1 MIRWLV
7 ILAIAGVLA
16 YCGATVPLGK
26 RTFFGHVRAIWATDE
41 VQDLKQGVKENAGP
55 TVDRLKRGVEKGIE
69 AAQEN
74 PDGGID
80 RTAPPGVDARPAR
93 P

>member
-1 MIRWLV
+1 MLRWLV
-7 ILAIAGVLA
+7 ILAIAGTLA

-26 RTFFGHVRAIWATDE
+26 RTFFGHVRAIWATSE
-41 VQDLKQGVKENAGP
+41 VQELKQGVKENAGP

-74 PDGGID
+74 PDGGV
-80 RTAPPGVDARPAR
+80 GDARPAR

>member
-1 MIRWLV
+1 MIRWLI
-7 ILAIAGVLA
+7 ILAIAGALA

-26 RTFFGHVRAIWATDE
+26 RTFFGHVKAIWATEE
-41 VQDLKQGVKENAGP
+41 VQDLKAGVKENAGP

-74 PDGGID
+74 PDGGVE
-80 RTAPPGVDARPAR
+80 RPAAPAR